1 MSSVGVET
9 SRLLAIQQLPHG
21 GYRSSGSKHDGN
33 VDSLLLDSVYLCLVH
48 SRVLPRGLLQVEVGA
63 ADVSPRDLGA
73 ESGLA

>member
-48 SRVLPRGLLQVEVGA
+48 SRILLRACFRLKLERTSVHVTWEPNRA
-63 ADVSPRDLGA
+63 
-73 ESGLA
+73 